1 MILRVIVIITLSA
14 SVSFAQNPFQTL
26 LAKLVEKQQT
36 AVRDSHKKAQQSAQ
50 VRAHLKQLKYYFS
63 GRHSPVEPPLTDVD
77 FDPSEAI
84 CDPLS
89 NSPSENPEHGL
100 LGQLILRSP
109 EMSEKPTSVMEYF
122 EKGRKLDKK
131 LYFADVNVPTRHFTE
146 GFSTLNGEVLLD
158 ENNEKLIEHFSIE
171 YDSVLKLSADDEEGH
186 YELALLSD
194 DGARL
199 FAFLDEKWTEIINN
213 DGIHAT
219 RMGCAYQTVHLTKTS
234 EIPIKILYYQGPR
247 YHIANVLIWKLHN
260 KARSWSNPNRHSFC
274 GISSNHFFF
283 GLNQNKKARS
293 VGAINALERSGWSV
307 LKNANFRMPENTR
320 NPCTEEEL
328 VISDIKIASIEG
340 TTATV
345 TWKTNIPATSQVR
358 VVDSDSGED
367 TLSLKTTEKVTEHTV
382 VIEGLRRGMYYLI
395 QGLSEAEEG
404 KLVRSPMVDLLMPYP

>member
-1 MILRVIVIITLSA
+1 MLLRVIVIITLSA
-14 SVSFAQNPFQTL
+14 SVSFAQNPLQAL
-26 LAKLVEKQQT
+26 LAKAAEKQQ
-36 AVRDSHKKAQQSAQ
+36 AAKEAQKSNQKSAQ
-50 VRAHLKQLKYYFS
+50 IRAHLKQLKYYFS
-63 GRHSPVEPPLTDVD
+63 GRYTPAPPPLTDVD

-89 NSPSENPEHGL
+89 NSPSENPEYGL

-109 EMSEKPTSVMEYF
+109 EMSAKPSSVMEYY
-122 EKGRKLDKK
+122 EKGQRLDKK
-131 LYFADVNVPTRHFTE
+131 LYFADINVPTRHFTE

-158 ENNEKLIEHFSIE
+158 ENNERLIEHFSIE
-171 YDSVLKLSADDEEGH
+171 YDSILKLAEDDEEGH

-199 FAFLDEKWTEIINN
+199 FAQLNGKWTEIINN

-219 RMGCAYQTVHLTKTS
+219 RMGCAYQTIHLTRTS
-234 EIPIKILYYQGPR
+234 ELPIKVLYYQGPR
-247 YHIANVLIWKLHN
+247 YHIANVLMWKLHN
-260 KARSWSNPNRHSFC
+260 KARSWGNPNRHSFC
-274 GISSNHFFF
+274 GFSSNTFFF

-320 NPCTEEEL
+320 NPCTVEEL
-328 VISDIKIASIEG
+328 VISDMKIAAING

-367 TLSLKTTEKVTEHTV
+367 TLSLRTDEKVTEHTV

-395 QGLSEAEEG
+395 QGLSEDDSG